1 MDSNREKHTKLIVW
15 ILGALLAAIWGEV
28 GYQLLFKKDSA
39 PEPAQYTKGRSV
51 SPVSNKAHFAF
62 DTRVRDPFGYFN
74 PEVIAKNRPKSIPLV
89 VRIWTPPPV
98 SLEGVILG
106 DGKKTAILGGRSG
119 DTFFLSEGDTLEGVK
134 ILRVADKE
142 VAYRY
147 DDKDTSWMVGR

>member
-1 MDSNREKHTKLIVW
+1 MESIRQKHTKLIVW

-28 GYQLLFKKDSA
+28 GYQLLSKKDSA
-39 PEPAQYTKGRSV
+39 PVPAQFDRDSSV
-51 SPVSNKAHFAF
+51 SPVANTDHFSF
-62 DTRVRDPFGYFN
+62 DTRVRDPFAYSN
-74 PEVIAKNRPKSIPLV
+74 PDIKAKKRLKPVPLV
-89 VRIWTPPPV
+89 VHIWTPPPV

-119 DTFFLSEGDTLEGVK
+119 NTFFLSEGDTLGGVR